1 MKLRSIL
8 AGALALA
15 LSTSLALAQGGQG
28 SSPLTPAKGGTNSA
42 YVGFTGPTSSVKTFT
57 LPNASDTIATL
68 AAIQTFSAA
77 KTFNSATLLLAGS
90 SSGTTTLNAS
100 AAASGTLT
108 LPAATDTLVGRATT
122 DTLTNK
128 TLTSPTLTTPSLGV
142 ATATSINKVTITA
155 PATSATLTIPDGVTL
170 TGPASSGTVMTLGNS
185 ETVTGAKAFTTDR
198 LRVNGSTSG
207 QTIIQASAIA
217 GTTTVTVPAA
227 TDTLVGK
234 ATTDTLTNKTFDTA
248 GTGNSFSINGL
259 AATANTG
266 TGSVVRATSPTLVT
280 PTLGAAVA
288 TSINGNIF
296 TTGTGTLT
304 FGAGKTLTASNTLTL
319 TGTDGSSVAFG
330 AGGTVAYTANNLS
343 VFAAT
348 TSAQLAGVL
357 SDKTGSGAAVFAQS
371 PTLVTPAL
379 GTPSSATLTNATGLP
394 ISTGVSGLGSGV
406 ATALATPS
414 SANVAAAV
422 TDETG
427 SGALVFGT
435 SPTIS
440 APAVTGLADIQGAL
454 KLSTQSA
461 PAQITADQNN
471 YNPSSVVCATSATLL
486 INSDAARNLT
496 GLAGA
501 VAGCEMAVINN
512 GSFTITL
519 KDENASS
526 TAANRFGFGAD
537 LALGSKQGAL
547 LRYDGGASRWRQ
559 VGGPSSSGGG
569 SGTVTS
575 VTCNGGVTT
584 ITSSGTCASRE
595 TLAAARTYY
604 VATNGSDSNTG
615 LATSTTGTVT
625 FTNGSSNVGWTS
637 HGRSVGDTIV
647 IATSGALPTNFATLT
662 IYFVK
667 TVVDANTVTLAT
679 TSGGSAI
686 TAGSAGSGTHT
697 ATLLS
702 PYLTIQ
708 KAIDTAA
715 ALDTAIYNVTIYV
728 SGGTFTGANT
738 LKAPVG
744 AGSVAITGMG
754 TTLTSVSTTSADAF
768 FGLGCG
774 TYAINSLKITT
785 TTSGAGIFTSG
796 PGCSVSGTSLEFGAA
811 AQQHVRA
818 SSGSAVRLFA
828 YTISGASPIH
838 YLVEYGA
845 RLTTVSVTVT
855 ITGTPAFSSQFI
867 KAQKGAIVDVEGVTW
882 SGSATGTR
890 YICDTNSVVNTATGS
905 GTTLP
910 GNAAGTASTGC
921 QYTHLDAPALRM
933 AA

>member
-1 MKLRSIL
+1 MKMQRLLGAICAGLLLLSLPAKAAEQNSYVTPSAGPMSMATFTATYLNPALRAIAACHNGSSAPANGPGSAPLAYQCWVDTTANPSVYKIYDGASWVSLGSINTTTHVWSVF
-8 AGALALA
+8 G
-15 LSTSLALAQGGQG
+15 SLAA
-28 SSPLTPAKGGTNSA
+28 
-42 YVGFTGPTSSVKTFT
+42 
-57 LPNASDTIATL
+57 
-68 AAIQTFSAA
+68 
-77 KTFNSATLLLAGS
+77 
-90 SSGTTTLNAS
+90 
-100 AAASGTLT
+100 
-108 LPAATDTLVGRATT
+108 
-122 DTLTNK
+122 
-128 TLTSPTLTTPSLGV
+128 
-142 ATATSINKVTITA
+142 
-155 PATSATLTIPDGVTL
+155 
-170 TGPASSGTVMTLGNS
+170 
-185 ETVTGAKAFTTDR
+185 
-198 LRVNGSTSG
+198 
-207 QTIIQASAIA
+207 
-217 GTTTVTVPAA
+217 
-227 TDTLVGK
+227 
-234 ATTDTLTNKTFDTA
+234 
-248 GTGNSFSINGL
+248 
-259 AATANTG
+259 
-266 TGSVVRATSPTLVT
+266 
-280 PTLGAAVA
+280 
-288 TSINGNIF
+288 
-296 TTGTGTLT
+296 
-304 FGAGKTLTASNTLTL
+304 
-319 TGTDGSSVAFG
+319 
-330 AGGTVAYTANNLS
+330 
-343 VFAAT
+343 
-348 TSAQLAGVL
+348 
-357 SDKTGSGAAVFAQS
+357 
-371 PTLVTPAL
+371 
-379 GTPSSATLTNATGLP
+379 ATGLP
-394 ISTGVSGLGSGV
+394 ISSGLSGAGAGILAALAVNVGTAGSPVINGGVLGTPSSGV
-406 ATALATPS
+406 ATNLTGTAAGLTAGNVTTN
-414 SANVAAAV
+414 ANLTGDV
-422 TDETG
+422 TSVGNTTTLTNAPVIAKVLTG
-427 SGALVFGT
+427 FTSGAGT
-435 SPTIS
+435 VSAADSILS
-440 APAVTGLADIQGAL
+440 ALQKINGNDALKAPAASPALTGVVDVQGAL

-471 YNPSSVVCATSATLL
+471 YNPSSVVCASSATLL

-496 GLAGA
+496 GMAGA

-547 LRYDGGASRWRQ
+547 LRYDGGSSRWRQ

-595 TLAAARTYY
+595 TLPAPRTYY
-604 VATNGSDSNTG
+604 VATTGNDSNTG

-667 TVVDANTVTLAT
+667 TVVDANTITLAT

-697 ATLLS
+697 STLLS

-708 KAIDTAA
+708 KAIDAAA
-715 ALDTAIYNVTIYV
+715 ALDMTIYNVTIYV

-774 TYAINSLKITT
+774 TYTINSLKITT